1 MLPSIFGE
9 NLFDDW
15 MNDYFPFGKDFDKE
29 FSKALA
35 PTERA
40 LYGKH
45 AKNMMKTDVRETDD
59 SYEVDMDLP
68 GFKKDEISIEL
79 ENGYLTVSAAKGLD
93 KDEEDKKGKYIRKE
107 RYAGAMQRSFYVG
120 ENLTDEDIK
129 AKYENGILRLSVP
142 KKPAKAVE
150 AKKTIAIEG

>member
-1 MLPSIFGE
+1 MYMPSIFGE
-9 NLFDDW
+9 SLFDN
-15 MNDYFPFGKDFDKE
+15 MFPFDEKFFTEKKD
-29 FSKALA
+29 
-35 PTERA
+35 P
-40 LYGKH
+40 LYGKN
-45 AKNMMKTDVRETDD
+45 ASRLMKTDVRETEKT
-59 SYEVDMDLP
+59 YELDIDLP

-129 AKYENGILRLSVP
+129 AKYENGILKLSVP

>member
-9 NLFDDW
+9 DLFDDW
-15 MNDYFPFGKDFDKE
+15 MNDYFPFGRDFDKE

-68 GFKKDEISIEL
+68 GFKKDEVKVQL
-79 ENGYLTVSAAKGLD
+79 ADGYLTIEAAKGLD
-93 KDEEDKKGKYIRKE
+93 KDEKDKKSGKYIRL
-107 RYAGAMQRSFYVG
+107 AGKLYGRSC
-120 ENLTDEDIK
+120 
-129 AKYENGILRLSVP
+129 
-142 KKPAKAVE
+142 
-150 AKKTIAIEG
+150 